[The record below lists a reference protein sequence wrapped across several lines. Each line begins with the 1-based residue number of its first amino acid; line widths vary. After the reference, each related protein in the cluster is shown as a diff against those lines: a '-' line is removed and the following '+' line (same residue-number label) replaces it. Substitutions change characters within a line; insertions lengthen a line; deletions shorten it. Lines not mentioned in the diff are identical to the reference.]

1 MNERLVS
8 IDGAPRLALVELAG
22 NARVVGWDRHEVRV
36 RLEGDPDEALSIDRS
51 PEELALS
58 VSESCE
64 IRVPAGLPLH
74 VRQAQGNL
82 TVTEVISLN
91 AEQVRGNLHLDEVAH
106 AHLAEVYGNLRAG
119 EAADLRVVGTVY
131 GNASLHEVKAADLQN
146 VRGNLAAKELQHL
159 RASRVGGNL
168 TAREVAGALAADRV
182 GGNATLKEVA
192 GPVTIEQVAGNLAAR
207 ELAGGA
213 RVTRIGGDLYLNGEV
228 GRGQTYHFQVDGNA
242 LLRPGGEA
250 GAHVN
255 LVAGGKILSS
265 MSLDGEERSEGRLS
279 GTLGEGGAEIAVQ
292 AGGNITLG
300 GDGAG
305 VHVRIEVG
313 DEIARQVEESLRA
326 VDLEAIGRQVSQ
338 EMEAAM
344 SRLRVKL
351 ESTDWQRYG
360 NQAQQAVER
369 AMERL
374 QRNLD
379 RAADKAARAQERM
392 DREQERMDRA
402 QERMDQAAERQARRE
417 ARHART
423 DPFEAG
429 VEPGIEDWQEGE
441 PDGPVAAAAA
451 PSLDEERLSIL
462 RMVEQG
468 QITPEDA
475 ELLLDALD

>member
-8 IDGAPRLALVELAG
+8 IDGAPRLALVDLAG
-22 NARVVGWDRHEVRV
+22 NARVVGWNRYEVRV
-36 RLEGDPDEALSIDRS
+36 RLEGDPDVALRIERS

-58 VSESCE
+58 VSENCE
-64 IRVPAGLPLH
+64 LRVPAGLPLH
-74 VRQAQGNL
+74 IRQAQGHL
-82 TVTEVISLN
+82 RVTEVISLN
-91 AEQVRGNLHLDEVAH
+91 AEQVRGNLRLDEVAH
-106 AHLAEVYGNLRAG
+106 AHLAEVYGNLRID
-119 EAADLRVVGTVY
+119 ESADLRVVGTVY
-131 GNASLHEVKAADLQN
+131 GNATLDEVKSADLQN
-146 VRGNLAAKELQHL
+146 VRGDLTARELGHL

-168 TAREVAGALAADRV
+168 AAREVAGAIVADRV
-182 GGNATLKEVA
+182 GGNMALKEVG
-192 GPVTIEQVAGNLAAR
+192 GPVTIDQVAGNLNAR

-213 RVTRIGGDLYLNGEV
+213 RVSRIGGNLYLNGEV
-228 GRGQTYHFQVDGNA
+228 SPGQTYHFQVDGNA
-242 LLRPGGEA
+242 LLRPGGDA
-250 GAHVN
+250 GAHFT
-255 LVAGGKILSS
+255 LVAGGKIASS
-265 MSLDGEERSEGRLS
+265 MPLVDEERSEGRLT

-351 ESTDWQRYG
+351 ESTDWQRFG
-360 NQAQQAVER
+360 DQAQQAVER

-379 RAADKAARAQERM
+379 RAAERAARAQERM
-392 DREQERMDRA
+392 Q
-402 QERMDQAAERQARRE
+402 QAEERQARRE
-417 ARHART
+417 AGQAG
-423 DPFEAG
+423 DEPAEADF
-429 VEPGIEDWQEGE
+429 EDWQEGE
-441 PDGPVAAAAA
+441 PDEPVAAATVH
-451 PSLDEERLSIL
+451 SLDEERLSIL